1 MLLFWVLL
9 VLGVALIGGSI
20 AWLGDSVGRRVG
32 RKHLRLFGLRPKT
45 TGLVVAISSGV
56 LVALATVGTVS
67 LLARSTVDNAL
78 KAPEMRLE
86 LEQLKGSIKNINN
99 EYQSSKNKLMKM
111 LDQSQLEQQEF
122 ERIRNEL
129 QARQDE
135 LSATTALNG
144 RLDARILGL
153 ETERNTLGTQ
163 IKSKTAE
170 LQRLGL
176 ESSQRI
182 DTLRKELKTLETQRS
197 ESTNQIQRLNT
208 QRNQLQSRIKT
219 LATERTELENK
230 VATAQTATNQALA
243 QQRSLET
250 TVNNLETNVSNL
262 EAGRKK
268 LEAQQSQLEA
278 QRNQLQSESNQLK
291 TERNQLSASVGQLEN
306 QSAQLKNQS
315 DVLRN
320 ERSKLESDIRELNQ
334 TRTSL
339 EASVNRL
346 ETQNTALTQQL
357 NRAESELRD
366 AQEALAQATSGN
378 FIYRQGDL
386 VAQLVLESNSAETL
400 RDQLQ
405 KWLKQ
410 ASQIAQGRGA
420 TRNKAVVLKPSADL
434 DPYIALA
441 QKSKGAD
448 LVLMRTS
455 RSVTQTGLE
464 LPVTLEVKSNDVLFS
479 SGQPLRSRE
488 ISLGTGNKPNSSWRV
503 AFENLVRETER
514 DLIERGVPKENIPA
528 TLVSSAELTAFIA
541 QLESLSGT
549 VWIAVAARRDITPAG
564 PVQVYLSLM
573 R

>member
-1 MLLFWVLL
+1 MLLFWLLL
-9 VLGVALIGGSI
+9 VLGVALIGGLI

-86 LEQLKGSIKNINN
+86 LEQLKRSIKSINS
-99 EYQSSKNKLMKM
+99 EYQDSKNKYMEI
-111 LDQSQLEQQEF
+111 LDKSQLKQQEF

-144 RLDARILGL
+144 RLDVRILGL

-163 IKSKTAE
+163 IQNKTTE
-170 LQRLGL
+170 LKRLGL

-182 DTLRKELKTLETQRS
+182 GTLRKELKTLETQRS
-197 ESTNQIQRLNT
+197 ESSKQILRLNT
-208 QRNQLQSRIKT
+208 QRNQLQLRITT
-219 LATERTELENK
+219 LGTERTQLENK
-230 VATAQTATNQALA
+230 VATAQTATSLALA
-243 QQRSLET
+243 QQRTLEITVGNLET
-250 TVNNLETNVSNL
+250 TVNNL

-278 QRNQLQSESNQLK
+278 QRNQLQ
-291 TERNQLSASVGQLEN
+291 TERNQLQTERNGLQAERNQLGASVGQLEN
-306 QSAQLKNQS
+306 QSAI
-315 DVLRN
+315 LRN

-346 ETQNTALTQQL
+346 ESQNTTLTQQL
-357 NRAESELRD
+357 NNAESQLRD
-366 AQEALAQATSGN
+366 AQEALLEATSGN
-378 FIYRQGDL
+378 FIFRQGDL
-386 VAQLVLESNSAETL
+386 VSQLVLESNSTETL

-410 ASQIAQGRGA
+410 AAQIAQVRGA

-434 DPYIALA
+434 DPYIALV
-441 QKSKGAD
+441 QKSKGSD

-455 RSVTQTGLE
+455 RSVTQTGME
-464 LPVTLEVKSNDVLFS
+464 LPVTLEVRSNEVLFN

-488 ISLGTGNKPNSSWRV
+488 ISLGSGSKPNSSWRV
-503 AFENLVRETER
+503 AFENLLRESER
-514 DLIERGVPKENIPA
+514 DLLERGVPKENIPA
-528 TLVSSAELTAFIA
+528 TLVSVTEMTAFMA